1 MGPEH
6 ESYLDGSGNIM
17 VWTGDGYMAVPIQ
30 LGASIRYIDHDWP
43 GIAESSTS
51 SAYDAVD
58 CSSYIKDW
66 DISVECEAD
75 HAADSF
81 SYMMKIIEEKE
92 KKMANIKYVH
102 IDHVIFDGPATI
114 VFWSDGTK
122 TVVKC
127 MDGDEFA
134 YDVGIAMATL
144 KKMLGDNYGGYK
156 HDVRKAIDA
165 ELERQMRLEEKRKKT
180 TKEDVLGLYKI
191 TNAIMSAFGIT
202 EDEAKTAIKKSVQGE
217 APNDC

>member
-17 VWTGDGYMAVPIQ
+17 VWTRDGYMAVPIQ
-30 LGASIRYIDHDWP
+30 LDTPLRCIDHDWP
-43 GIAESSTS
+43 GVTESSAS
-51 SAYDAVD
+51 FAYDAVD
-58 CSSYIKDW
+58 CSSYIKDK
-66 DISVECEAD
+66 DISVECEVD
-75 HAADSF
+75 HVADSF
-81 SYMMKIIEEKE
+81 SDMMKIIEEKE
-92 KKMANIKYVH
+92 KDMTVKY
-102 IDHVIFDGPATI
+102 ITLDRVIFDGPATI

-127 MDGDEFA
+127 MDGDSYA

-144 KKMLGDNYGGYK
+144 KKMLGENYGGYK

-165 ELERQMRLEEKRKKT
+165 ELERQMRLEAKQKKT
-180 TKEDVLGLYKI
+180 TKEDILGLYKI

-217 APNDC
+217 ASNE